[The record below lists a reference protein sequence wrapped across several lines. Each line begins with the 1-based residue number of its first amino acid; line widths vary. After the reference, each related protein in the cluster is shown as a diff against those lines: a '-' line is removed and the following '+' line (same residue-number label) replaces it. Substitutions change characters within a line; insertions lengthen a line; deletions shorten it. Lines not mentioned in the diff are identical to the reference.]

1 MRMIEKWQEKVSDQ
15 VIKTEVFQSAKQ
27 FLCSIDEDAQSVFD
41 LAFLDIG
48 LKRMDGMELAKRLR
62 EENNHMIIVFTT
74 ADALSAPK
82 GYEVEAFR
90 YLVKPLHGDQVEAV
104 LTQVY
109 DKIQMTRNKT
119 KNDALVISYD
129 GESHRIWKQDI
140 YYIEATGHYVEIHT
154 ARHHLTTLSPFYLFP
169 LFKKGCPARHP
180 LYLSFSFSQLC
191 CIICNHT
198 LVDFSLSA
206 SADWQ
211 LRAICH

>member
-1 MRMIEKWQEKVSDQ
+1 MRIAICEDNPIHAKILMRMIEKWQEKVSDQ
-15 VIKTEVFQSAKQ
+15 VIKTEVFQSAEQ

-140 YYIEATGHYVEIHT
+140 YYIDEGNRIVRTNIIY
-154 ARHHLTTLSPFYLFP
+154 RYTLL
-169 LFKKGCPARHP
+169 GR
-180 LYLSFSFSQLC
+180 
-191 CIICNHT
+191 
-198 LVDFSLSA
+198 V
-206 SADWQ
+206 
-211 LRAICH
+211 